1 MKEEEKTLIV
11 KPECQCKGKAVSFLI
26 GLLVG
31 AVITVIAFVAFM
43 LASGRPNQPQMPQM
57 QGGNAPQMQQ
67 QMPGQGQNQGRQP
80 RGERPPKGIDKD
92 LESEEDED

>member
-31 AVITVIAFVAFM
+31 AVTTVIAFVAFM

-57 QGGNAPQMQQ
+57 QGNNAPQMQQ
-67 QMPGQGQNQGRQP
+67 QMPGQGRQSRGGRSL
-80 RGERPPKGIDKD
+80 KGIDKD
-92 LESEEDED
+92 LESEDED

>member
-1 MKEEEKTLIV
+1 MKEEKTLIV

-43 LASGRPNQPQMPQM
+43 LASGCPNRPQMPQM
-57 QGGNAPQMQQ
+57 QGNNAPQMQQ
-67 QMPGQGQNQGRQP
+67 QMPGQGRQP
-80 RGERPPKGIDKD
+80 RGERPPKGIDND
-92 LESEEDED
+92 LESEDED

>member
-11 KPECQCKGKAVSFLI
+11 KPECQCKGKAISFLI

-43 LASGRPNQPQMPQM
+43 LASGRPNQPQMTQMPQM
-57 QGGNAPQMQQ
+57 QGNNAPQMQQ
-67 QMPGQGQNQGRQP
+67 QMPGQGRQQ
-80 RGERPPKGIDKD
+80 RGERPSKGIDKD
-92 LESEEDED
+92 LESKDED

>member
-43 LASGRPNQPQMPQM
+43 LASGHPNQPQMPQM
-57 QGGNAPQMQQ
+57 QGNNAPQMQQ
-67 QMPGQGQNQGRQP
+67 QMPGQSRQQ
-80 RGERPPKGIDKD
+80 RGERPSKGIDKE
-92 LESEEDED
+92 LKSEDED